1 MIENQ
6 NVKPTYVPRGQKA
19 FDAEIA
25 SKQIAKA
32 ASAEVV
38 AMSAAS
44 TANFVLRK
52 ATESLEAS
60 KVAYFAAI
68 EKSAWNLDVLKAS
81 YNNALAGFRDAEIAS
96 QVASEELARAKS
108 VLSGLRKKA
117 KMDNDDDSSD
127 DDYSGDDSSEDEYEY
142 EKAMVTN
149 PKIYAVTAN
158 EEGAADAMAGTDP
171 KAAADALS
179 TLADTHER
187 LSGMARQAGDI
198 SAHSAHAAEAG
209 RLRAKSIIARA
220 HANNKE
226 TFKSAA
232 DFVGKRAFSDEKRD
246 ELAAKGHALPDGSFP
261 IETKGDISNA
271 VQSVGRAK
279 DYDAAKAHIIDRA
292 KDLDAVDTL
301 PDDWKVSKAV
311 MLIMCPS
318 CMGGGCD
325 GCDNGAINQSDLGDH
340 LGDVVDSGDQ
350 MPIAMSAFST
360 DSLLT
365 RDFEKSVAYQE
376 YILAKGDVD
385 GHEFHGNQYTSGTG
399 GGGVKNEQNEAR
411 KIPIDPKQVP
421 QVRDPKWNPRTS
433 GPLINMPRVG
443 MQRGFND
450 VIREYKASFDAHL
463 KNSDKATADAKA
475 AVAKGDLETAA
486 QKAQKAVDELANA
499 VQAGRGVF
507 FTHQKFEGKFP
518 QADASENSEAMSY
531 RKQARDIADNKI
543 PLAEDFANK
552 IIAAYKQSE
561 SAKDAAT
568 KIVGL

>member
-1 MIENQ
+1 MIENH

-38 AMSAAS
+38 AMSAAD

-81 YNNALAGFRDAEIAS
+81 YNNALAGFRDAEKAS
-96 QVASEELARAKS
+96 QVASEELAKAKS

-117 KMDNDDDSSD
+117 KMDDDDDSSD
-127 DDYSGDDSSEDEYEY
+127 DDYSGDDSSEYEY

-232 DFVGKRAFSDEKRD
+232 DFVGKRAFPDEKRD
-246 ELAAKGHALPDGSFP
+246 
-261 IETKGDISNA
+261 
-271 VQSVGRAK
+271 
-279 DYDAAKAHIIDRA
+279 
-292 KDLDAVDTL
+292 DLDAVDTL
-301 PDDWKVSKAV
+301 PDDWKVSKAA
-311 MLIMCPS
+311 MLILCPS
-318 CMGGGCD
+318 CMGDGGSC
-325 GCDNGAINQSDLGDH
+325 CENGMIDPSDLSDH
-340 LGDVVDSGDQ
+340 VQVADE
-350 MPIAMSAFST
+350 MPVAMSAFST
-360 DSLLT
+360 NSLLT
-365 RDFEKSVAYQE
+365 RDFEKSAAYQE

-399 GGGVKNEQNEAR
+399 GGGVKNEQSEAR
-411 KIPIDPKQVP
+411 NIPIKPNQAP
-421 QVRDPKWNPRTS
+421 QPRDPNWNPRTS
-433 GPLINMPRVG
+433 GSLINMPRRG
-443 MQRGFND
+443 IQIGFND
-450 VIREYKASFDAHL
+450 LVNEYKGNIDVHTKL
-463 KNSDKATADAKA
+463 ATQAEADSKA
-475 AVAKGDLETAA
+475 AADKGDLETAVNRMEDA
-486 QKAQKAVDELANA
+486 VKQWEQAAGAARSVYALHEQYQGKAKEADPEKDEPKQLRELAREIRAGQKAAAEDKAVKL
-499 VQAGRGVF
+499 
-507 FTHQKFEGKFP
+507 T
-518 QADASENSEAMSY
+518 EAY
-531 RKQARDIADNKI
+531 KQAEAAKST
-543 PLAEDFANK
+543 ANK
-552 IIAAYKQSE
+552 I
-561 SAKDAAT
+561 
-568 KIVGL
+568 VGN